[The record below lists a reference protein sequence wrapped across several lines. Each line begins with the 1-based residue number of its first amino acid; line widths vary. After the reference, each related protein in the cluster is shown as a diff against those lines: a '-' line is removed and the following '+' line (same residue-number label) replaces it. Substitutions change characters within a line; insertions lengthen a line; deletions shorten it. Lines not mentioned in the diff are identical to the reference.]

1 MSKSTGVFADLAKSW
16 PSAFVSRGEI
26 SRFSGGIINP
36 RTLANQD
43 CAGVGPRGRINIGR
57 KICYPVSEVIAWLE
71 ERAVQAVGG

>member
-1 MSKSTGVFADLAKSW
+1 MSNQEGIFSSLADSW

-43 CAGVGPRGRINIGR
+43 SQGVGPKGRINIGR
-57 KICYPVSEVIAWLE
+57 KVCYPVSSVIAWLE